1 MKEPIKLTASDRKE
15 LQAVLH
21 RGKANART
29 LTRARILLK
38 AADGWS
44 NQRIMEAIETSL
56 STVKRVRERYAE
68 GGLAR
73 VLQDQPQAHRRHALT
88 PVQSA
93 HLVAITCSPVPDGH
107 DHWTVRL
114 LADQAVELGF
124 VESISPETIRQL
136 LKKTNSN
143 RGNTSTGA
151 FHR

>member
-1 MKEPIKLTASDRKE
+1 MKEDIKLTATERKE
-15 LQAVLH
+15 LQSLLH

-44 NQRIMEAIETSL
+44 NQRIMEAVEASL

-68 GGLAR
+68 DGLAR

-88 PVQSA
+88 PLESA
-93 HLVAITCSPVPDGH
+93 HLVAITCSPVPEGH

-114 LADQAVELGF
+114 LAGKAVELGF
-124 VESISPETIRQL
+124 VESISPETVRQL
-136 LKKTNSN
+136 LKKTNSS

>member
-1 MKEPIKLTASDRKE
+1 MKEAINLTPAERKE
-15 LQAVLH
+15 LQTLLH
-21 RGKANART
+21 RGKASARI

-38 AADGWS
+38 AADGWP

-68 GGLAR
+68 GGLTR
-73 VLQDQPQAHRRHALT
+73 VLKDQPQAHRRHALT

-93 HLVAITCSPVPDGH
+93 HLVAITCSPVPEGH

-136 LKKTNSN
+136 LKKTNSS
-143 RGNTSTGA
+143 RGNTSSGVS
-151 FHR
+151 HR

>member
-1 MKEPIKLTASDRKE
+1 MKENMKLTTPERKE
-15 LQAVLH
+15 LQSLLH

-44 NQRIMEAIETSL
+44 NQRIMEALETSL

-68 GGLAR
+68 GSLAR
-73 VLQDQPQAHRRHALT
+73 VLEDQPQAYLRHALT

-93 HLVAITCSPVPDGH
+93 HLVAITCSPVPNGH

-124 VESISPETIRQL
+124 VASISPETIRQL

-143 RGNTSTGA
+143 RGNTNTGA
-151 FHR
+151 FRT